1 MTDKF
6 YVTRFFFKGAS
17 QYHPHVPEGFAP
29 IAGLKIGHAQD
40 VRARTGCTVFLAEGG
55 MVAACRV
62 LGGAVG
68 ERELEAMRRG
78 HITKHIH
85 ALVLAG
91 GSAFGLDAASGVM
104 RWCEERAIGFDTG
117 RTRDGS
123 LHTIRVP
130 IVPSAILYDFG
141 VGETTTE
148 FGPAARPRHPDAA
161 MGYAAASAAV
171 AAPSDAPVA
180 EGRVGVGTGCTV
192 GKLYGMERACDA
204 GVGCWT
210 EELPGGVRVAAFAAV
225 NAFGD
230 VLDPDTGRIL
240 AGTRA
245 AKDSREFIDT
255 AAALRAGAV
264 TPRFG
269 GSPRAPSGSGTNTV
283 LVAVATNAVLTHAEA
298 ERLAELA
305 GPGMARVLSPA
316 HTQFDGDIL
325 FALAPAPPDSALR
338 ADVDSLGRSA
348 AEAVARAIARGV
360 I

>member
-1 MTDKF
+1 
-6 YVTRFFFKGAS
+6 
-17 QYHPHVPEGFAP
+17 VPERFAP

-40 VRARTGCTVFLAEGG
+40 ERARTGCTVFLAEAG

-68 ERELEAMRRG
+68 ERELETLRRG
-78 HITKHIH
+78 HVAQRIH

-91 GSAFGLDAASGVM
+91 GSAFGLDAACGVM
-104 RWCEERAIGFDTG
+104 RWCEARRIGFDTG
-117 RTRDGS
+117 RTRDPS
-123 LHTIRVP
+123 LESFGVNPSPEALGTSSSTRTIRVP

-161 MGYAAASAAV
+161 MGYAAVSAAS

-210 EELPGGVRVAAFAAV
+210 EELPGGVRVSAFAAV

-269 GSPRAPSGSGTNTV
+269 GSPRAPSESGTNTV
-283 LVAVATNAVLTHAEA
+283 LVAVATNAALTHPVA

-305 GPGMARVLSPA
+305 APGMARVLSPA

-325 FALAPAPPDSALR
+325 FALAPAPPDSTLR
-338 ADVDSLGRSA
+338 ADVDALGGAA
-348 AEAVARAIARGV
+348 AEAVARAIARSV
-360 I
+360 R